1 MISMDRAEA
10 FRDLESVY
18 AELEAD
24 IAALSPRCELSGRCC
39 RFKEYKHQ
47 LWTTRLEL
55 EYLLEK
61 EGPPP
66 AQAGPD
72 GVCPWL
78 REGRCSV
85 RDHRML
91 GCRIFFCDESYQSSM
106 GPLYEKHHARIRDL
120 HRRHGIAYD
129 YFEFLDG
136 LTRLQAEGS
145 GV

>member
-1 MISMDRAEA
+1 MIPKDRADA

-24 IAALSPRCELSGRCC
+24 VAALSPLCELSGRCC

-55 EYLLEK
+55 EYLLAK
-61 EGPPP
+61 EGAPP
-66 AQAGPD
+66 AGSE

-78 REGRCSV
+78 KDGKCSV
-85 RDHRML
+85 RDNRML
-91 GCRIFFCDESYQSSM
+91 GCRIFFCDKSYESAM
-106 GPLYEKHHARIRDL
+106 GPLYEKHHARIREL
-120 HRRHGIAYD
+120 HRRHNVSYD

-136 LTRLQAEGS
+136 LQRFQEEAS